1 VLEKFYV
8 YLIANF
14 NNKKIITY
22 VGWTNNLKKRLQLH
36 NSGKGAKFTR
46 GRKWILIF
54 KKKLLSKKKAMQFEY
69 KLKKDRKGRKVII
82 NKFISTT
89 QNCLLLQYSFKCF
102 FN

>member
-1 VLEKFYV
+1 MLEKFYV

-69 KLKKDRKGRKVII
+69 KLKKDRKVRKVII

-89 QNCLLLQYSFKCF
+89 QNCL
-102 FN
+102 

>member
-22 VGWTNNLKKRLQLH
+22 VGWTNNLKKRIQLH

-69 KLKKDRKGRKVII
+69 KLKKDRKGRKDII

-89 QNCLLLQYSFKCF
+89 QNCL
-102 FN
+102 

>member
-1 VLEKFYV
+1 MLEKFYV

-22 VGWTNNLKKRLQLH
+22 VGWTNNLKKRIQLH

-54 KKKLLSKKKAMQFEY
+54 KKKLVSKKKAMQFEY
-69 KLKKDRKGRKVII
+69 KLKKDRKTRKVII

-89 QNCLLLQYSFKCF
+89 QNCL
-102 FN
+102 

>member
-1 VLEKFYV
+1 MLEKFYV

-22 VGWTNNLKKRLQLH
+22 VGWTNNLKKRIQLH

-69 KLKKDRKGRKVII
+69 KLKKDRKGRKDII

-89 QNCLLLQYSFKCF
+89 
-102 FN
+102 

>member
-1 VLEKFYV
+1 MLEKFYV

-54 KKKLLSKKKAMQFEY
+54 KKKLVSKKKAMQFEY
-69 KLKKDRKGRKVII
+69 KLKKDRKTRKVII

-89 QNCLLLQYSFKCF
+89 QNCL
-102 FN
+102 

>member
-1 VLEKFYV
+1 VLEKFFV
-8 YLIANF
+8 YMIANLS
-14 NNKKIITY
+14 NKKIITY

-54 KKKLLSKKKAMQFEY
+54 KKKMLSKKSAMQFEY
-69 KLKKDRKGRKVII
+69 KLKKDRKFRKDIV

-89 QNCLLLQYSFKCF
+89 PNCLC
-102 FN
+102 

>member
-14 NNKKIITY
+14 NSKKIITY
-22 VGWTNNLKKRLQLH
+22 VGWTNNFKKRIQLH

-54 KKKLLSKKKAMQFEY
+54 KKKLVSKKKAMQFEY
-69 KLKKDRKGRKVII
+69 KLKNDRKGRKDII

-89 QNCLLLQYSFKCF
+89 QNCL
-102 FN
+102 

>member
-14 NNKKIITY
+14 NNNKIITY

-54 KKKLLSKKKAMQFEY
+54 KKKLVSKKKAMQFEY
-69 KLKKDRKGRKVII
+69 KLKKNRKARKVII

-89 QNCLLLQYSFKCF
+89 QNCL
-102 FN
+102 

>member
-1 VLEKFYV
+1 MLEKFYV
-8 YLIANF
+8 YLIANL

-69 KLKKDRKGRKVII
+69 KLKKDRKARKDII
-82 NKFISTT
+82 KKFISTT
-89 QNCLLLQYSFKCF
+89 QNCV
-102 FN
+102 

>member
-1 VLEKFYV
+1 MLEKFFV
-8 YLIANF
+8 YMIANF
-14 NNKKIITY
+14 SNKKIITY

-54 KKKLLSKKKAMQFEY
+54 KKKTLSKKSAMQYEY
-69 KLKKDRKGRKVII
+69 KLKKDRKVRKDII

-89 QNCLLLQYSFKCF
+89 TNCLS
-102 FN
+102 

>member
-14 NNKKIITY
+14 NNKKIITH

-54 KKKLLSKKKAMQFEY
+54 KKKLVSKKKAMQFEY
-69 KLKKDRKGRKVII
+69 KLKKDRKARKVII

-89 QNCLLLQYSFKCF
+89 QNCL
-102 FN
+102 

>member
-1 VLEKFYV
+1 MLEKFYV
-8 YLIANF
+8 YLIANL

-22 VGWTNNLKKRLQLH
+22 VGWTNNLKNRLQLH

-54 KKKLLSKKKAMQFEY
+54 KKNLLSKKKAMEFEY
-69 KLKKDRKGRKVII
+69 KLKKDRKARNDII

-89 QNCLLLQYSFKCF
+89 QNCL
-102 FN
+102 

>member
-1 VLEKFYV
+1 MLEKFYV

-14 NNKKIITY
+14 NNKKIISY
-22 VGWTNNLKKRLQLH
+22 VGWTNNLKKRIQLH

-54 KKKLLSKKKAMQFEY
+54 KKKLVSKKKAMQFEY
-69 KLKKDRKGRKVII
+69 KLKKDRKARKVII

-89 QNCLLLQYSFKCF
+89 QNCL
-102 FN
+102 

>member
-1 VLEKFYV
+1 MLEKFYV

-22 VGWTNNLKKRLQLH
+22 VGWTNNLKKRIQLH

-54 KKKLLSKKKAMQFEY
+54 KKKMLSKKKAMQFEY
-69 KLKKDRKGRKVII
+69 KLKKDRKGRKDII

-89 QNCLLLQYSFKCF
+89 QNCL
-102 FN
+102 

>member
-1 VLEKFYV
+1 MLEKFYV
-8 YLIANF
+8 YLIANL

-69 KLKKDRKGRKVII
+69 KLKKNRKARKDII

-89 QNCLLLQYSFKCF
+89 QNCL
-102 FN
+102 

>member
-8 YLIANF
+8 YLIANL

-69 KLKKDRKGRKVII
+69 KLKKDRKVRKDII

-89 QNCLLLQYSFKCF
+89 QNCL
-102 FN
+102 